1 MKKKVKARF
10 SFPPLLFLLLPIALL
25 IFPIFI
31 GFKDPEY
38 VYISVNGKQGLSA
51 AISLYRCFSIEGS
64 VANGFFW
71 LGLAFS
77 FALGLFGIAASI
89 FPTLRE
95 GKAIGIA
102 GLVGLFGCAAAMAIA
117 HSLLTD
123 HVEKV
128 SQIYFETVE
137 RLVEPTSGY
146 SHATIFFFL
155 EMLLPGAL
163 FLWWL
168 AIVLLSFKAN
178 KKEAKAAASVTDES
192 IVLPADEA
200 KADEPEGNP
209 HE

>member
-1 MKKKVKARF
+1 MKKKIEARF

-38 VYISVNGKQGLSA
+38 VYIYVNGKQGLSA
-51 AISLYRCFSIEGS
+51 AISLYRCFTIEGS

-102 GLVGLFGCAAAMAIA
+102 GLAGLFGCAASMAIA

-128 SQIYFETVE
+128 SQTYFETVE

-155 EMLLPGAL
+155 EMLLPAAL

-178 KKEAKAAASVTDES
+178 KKAAKSAASPSGES
-192 IVLPADEA
+192 IVLPTDEA